1 MSIFSIGEIIRKQRN
16 LLGISQEELAY
27 GICSV
32 PTLSRIENGDRV
44 PNKANFDALM
54 QRMGQSGEMYDAY
67 IGDNDLDIH
76 EKKFYIRQAIMCGS
90 LENAKILLDSL
101 TKIMQ
106 KNDTLTIQFVQ
117 YMEVLTESL
126 EINSETQIKK
136 LENAIKITVPRYGQV
151 KLCDCL
157 LTFDDITI
165 INNIANAYGNIKDY
179 RKAINL
185 FYELKEYIDTR
196 YINSEEIIRTYPLLL
211 YNLSKWLGLEGRYD
225 ECIEICDIGTKL
237 ISESGRSKLLGKLLY
252 NKAWCMIEKGNERDE
267 NELAKILLQ
276 AYYIMTIMNDSATA
290 QIVKDFGIS
299 NCHLLNETF
308 YF

>member
-101 TKIMQ
+101 TNIMQ

-126 EINSETQIKK
+126 EINSEAQIKK
-136 LENAIKITVPRYGQV
+136 LENAIKITVPKYGQV

-165 INNIANAYGNIKDY
+165 INNIANAYGNIKNY

-196 YINSEEIIRTYPLLL
+196 YINSEEIMRTYPLLL

-225 ECIEICDIGTKL
+225 ECIEICDIGIKL

-252 NKAWCMIEKGNERDE
+252 NKAWSVVKKGNERDE
-267 NELAKILLQ
+267 VELAKILLQ
-276 AYYIMTIMNDSATA
+276 SYYIMTIMNDSATA
-290 QIVKDFGIS
+290 QSVKAFGIS
-299 NCHLLNETF
+299 NCHLLKENF

>member
-16 LLGISQEELAY
+16 LLGISQEELAD

-32 PTLSRIENGDRV
+32 PTLSRIENGERV
-44 PNKANFDALM
+44 PSKANFDALM

-67 IGDNDLDIH
+67 IGDNDLEIH

-90 LENAKILLDSL
+90 LENAKILLEGL
-101 TKIMQ
+101 KKIIQ
-106 KNDTLTIQFVQ
+106 NNDTLTIQFVQ
-117 YMEVLTESL
+117 YMEVLTESV
-126 EINSETQIKK
+126 EIKNEIQIKK
-136 LENAIKITVPRYGQV
+136 LENAIKICVPKYGQV
-151 KLCDCL
+151 RLCNCL

-165 INNIANAYGNIKDY
+165 INNIANAYGNIKEY

-211 YNLSKWLGLEGRYD
+211 YNLSKWLGLEGRYN
-225 ECIEICDIGTKL
+225 ECIEICDIGIKL
-237 ISESGRSKLLGKLLY
+237 ISESGRSKFLGKLLY
-252 NKAWCMIEKGNERDE
+252 NKAWCMVRKGNIE
-267 NELAKILLQ
+267 NEAELAKILLQ
-276 AYYIMTIMNDSATA
+276 AYYTMTIMNDSATA
-290 QIVKDFGIS
+290 QSIRDFGLS
-299 NCHLLNETF
+299 NCHLLKESF